1 MKFLMDCDGL
11 EAVNTNFVKSIALIS
26 VTRNKDDD
34 ADYIDDEVDDEH
46 PNHKKITVDAELAG
60 EDYSITLKEFDSGE
74 YEKDFQDAKAYL
86 AELIKSLNNGIYK

>member
-26 VTRNKDDD
+26 VTRNKDED
-34 ADYIDDEVDDEH
+34 AVYIDDELDDEH

-60 EDYSITLKEFDSGE
+60 EDYSITLANTKKIF
-74 YEKDFQDAKAYL
+74 KTRK
-86 AELIKSLNNGIYK
+86 LILQSWLKV

>member
-34 ADYIDDEVDDEH
+34 ADDELADEH
-46 PNHKKITVDAELAG
+46 PRHKKITVDAELAD
-60 EDYSITLKEFDSGE
+60 EDYTVTLKEFDSGE
-74 YEKDFQDAKAYL
+74 YEKDFKDAKAYL
-86 AELIKSLNNGIYK
+86 AELVKTLNGDK